1 MQKTRKQENK
11 KHIFRTLVHL
21 CVLQHVCREYD
32 RQNPKNEK
40 AKQILSAFSAGVTG
54 DLYTCQT
61 CKQIFGSSRELK
73 LHSAK
78 DHDSFNLS
86 RAFAS
91 NSRRDA
97 TGKVCGKL
105 NFYLK
110 YCVHDMFSRFL
121 FSINTTLQTVNDVP
135 GKDPLVRPPRWV
147 QRGLRGLSR

>member
-1 MQKTRKQENK
+1 MFQISDSTSYTYR
-11 KHIFRTLVHL
+11 
-21 CVLQHVCREYD
+21 D
-32 RQNPKNEK
+32 K
-40 AKQILSAFSAGVTG
+40 AKRPKVEAKQKVLKISLLSAGVTG

-97 TGKVCGKL
+97 TGKVCKKL
-105 NFYLK
+105 KLLMNSSHVFA
-110 YCVHDMFSRFL
+110 
-121 FSINTTLQTVNDVP
+121 N
-135 GKDPLVRPPRWV
+135 
-147 QRGLRGLSR
+147 LSDDFFR

>member
-1 MQKTRKQENK
+1 MFQVSDSTSYTYR
-11 KHIFRTLVHL
+11 
-21 CVLQHVCREYD
+21 D
-32 RQNPKNEK
+32 K
-40 AKQILSAFSAGVTG
+40 AKRPKVEAKQKVLKISLFSAGVTG

-97 TGKVCGKL
+97 TGKVCK
-105 NFYLK
+105 
-110 YCVHDMFSRFL
+110 VHIFWEGHK
-121 FSINTTLQTVNDVP
+121 ILQNL
-135 GKDPLVRPPRWV
+135 PLTFV
-147 QRGLRGLSR
+147 